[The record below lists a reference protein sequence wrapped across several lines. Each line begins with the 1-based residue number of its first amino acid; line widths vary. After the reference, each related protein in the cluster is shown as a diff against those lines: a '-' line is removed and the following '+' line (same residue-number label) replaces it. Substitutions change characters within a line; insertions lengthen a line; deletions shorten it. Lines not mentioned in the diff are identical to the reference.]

1 MTMTRRRYSSMTRRS
16 RAFVLRCILS
26 LVVPRRVTRW
36 TRRRARARL
45 LRQRIRLLRGQQPH
59 RIAVQRVLPRRRAR
73 PVFPQGSRRAPVD
86 VRAEDS
92 EGAAAV
98 ARGGCANDG
107 AVGDARDVLPPTR
120 ARPRRLPRSRPA
132 RHRVR
137 RSPRLARSG
146 PRRPR
151 RPAWPSRRRR
161 SRRRRPA
168 DAGEARPRQT
178 AVEARG
184 GPAPRDGQRRGRGF
198 ASGSR
203 ARAPPA
209 RGRVRRAR
217 GVTGRHAG
225 ALRPTGRRRARAR
238 RCAPRRGSSRGREST
253 HTRFLGWSDQYT
265 WLVFFHQCRRQES
278 NVKKTLS
285 PPRREPRC
293 AQLPAQ
299 RTTCEHERRSW

>member
-36 TRRRARARL
+36 TRRARARASSASASASSGDSSRTASPSSAYC
-45 LRQRIRLLRGQQPH
+45 RGGAPGLCSH
-59 RIAVQRVLPRRRAR
+59 R
-73 PVFPQGSRRAPVD
+73 GSRRAPVD

-92 EGAAAV
+92 GRR
-98 ARGGCANDG
+98 RGG
-107 AVGDARDVLPPTR
+107 R
-120 ARPRRLPRSRPA
+120 ARRTRE
-132 RHRVR
+132 
-137 RSPRLARSG
+137 
-146 PRRPR
+146 
-151 RPAWPSRRRR
+151 RR
-161 SRRRRPA
+161 SRRRRAGCARRRAPAHAVSPGPVPRVTASGALLASPARALGVRGGRRGLPGAAGAAGGAPA

-217 GVTGRHAG
+217 GGHRS
-225 ALRPTGRRRARAR
+225 PCRRAPADGPPTCPRETVCATPGFFEGRA
-238 RCAPRRGSSRGREST
+238 ST

-265 WLVFFHQCRRQES
+265 MACFFISAGGRNQI
-278 NVKKTLS
+278 
-285 PPRREPRC
+285 
-293 AQLPAQ
+293 QL
-299 RTTCEHERRSW
+299 